1 MRAGRAEPSVWRQGP
16 LDPGAPLG
24 GAPSG
29 AVKEVRMAQ
38 SNPRA
43 IEDDRE
49 GLDDSQAPLIEH
61 LTELRNRLI
70 RAVIALVICFAV
82 CFVFAA
88 EIFQFLATP
97 LVGVLQARDLGSN
110 LTIIDL
116 TEVLFNHLRIAF
128 YAGLFISFPFIANQ
142 LWRFVAPGLYADEK
156 KAFLPFLIATPILFT
171 LGGALVY
178 YIVSPLAFGFFI
190 DYALASAATDDPNG
204 AGINILPTV
213 ERYFAIM
220 ITMIFAF
227 GLAFQLPVL
236 LTLMG
241 RAGIVSGDG
250 LAAGRKYAVV
260 GIVVA
265 AAVLTPPDAITQVGL
280 AIPLYLLYEIS
291 IFLVRRVERKRE
303 DRLRAEGYYDD
314 ER

>member
-1 MRAGRAEPSVWRQGP
+1 MAETTP
-16 LDPGAPLG
+16 
-24 GAPSG
+24 
-29 AVKEVRMAQ
+29 E
-38 SNPRA
+38 A

-49 GLDDSQAPLIEH
+49 RIDDSQAPLIEH
-61 LTELRNRLI
+61 LTELRTRLI
-70 RAVIALVICFAV
+70 RAVIALVICIAI

-88 EIFQFLATP
+88 EIFQFLAAP
-97 LVGVLQARDLGSN
+97 LVGVLERRDLDTN

-128 YAGLFISFPFIANQ
+128 YAGLFIAFPLIANQ
-142 LWRFVAPGLYADEK
+142 MWRFVAPGLYAEEK
-156 KAFLPFLIATPILFT
+156 KAFWPFLVATPVLFGA
-171 LGGALVY
+171 GGALVY
-178 YIVSPLAFGFFI
+178 YVVAPLALGFFI
-190 DYALASAATDDPNG
+190 DYSLSIENADEGG
-204 AGINILPTV
+204 AGLNVLPTV
-213 ERYFAIM
+213 ERYFSILM
-220 ITMIFAF
+220 TMIFAF

-291 IFLVRRVERKRE
+291 IFLVRRVEKKRE
-303 DRLRAEGYYDD
+303 EKLREEGYYDD
-314 ER
+314 